1 MCARIGL
8 SQLRSFGDYKLKG
21 YIRKNFFVTKK
32 GEKFI
37 IEQIEHC
44 PIALLISPLSI
55 ASTNFGE
62 LDALNPPPPSKT

>member
-21 YIRKNFFVTKK
+21 GIRKNFFVTKK

-37 IEQIEHC
+37 SSLMIIC
-44 PIALLISPLSI
+44 SI
-55 ASTNFGE
+55 AHYAEKIGYNNHGSM
-62 LDALNPPPPSKT
+62 